1 MQTSLLS
8 VEFLATSFAAVLLL
22 GWLRGSARSLSF
34 LGLNLVFLWF
44 VVLGPT
50 GTISTLAFL
59 LLGYGLTRAVQSKP
73 KFGLHIAITIYATI
87 FIYMRR
93 YGLLD
98 YFLPEILLTQVLATI
113 GLSFLFF
120 KVLHVLIEARSGTLG
135 PIDFPTFV
143 NYCLNFTTFMMGPI
157 QRFQDYRAQW
167 TGEKCAIPLTF
178 EAHLD
183 AVLRILFGMLKAYV
197 LAVWFD
203 ERALQPDTDLAA
215 LNLTGWIMNVYCFWF
230 YLYLNFSGYCDV
242 VIGVGSLM
250 GVRPPENFNKPFLAT
265 NASDFWLRQHRSL
278 TLWLTDYVFSPCFKK
293 GLEGRF
299 AGQPLLAANL
309 SLMVTM
315 LVSGLWHGTTLAFL
329 LFGLT
334 HGLYLVI
341 YRTWDTWLTRRWGKK
356 RVRAW
361 RTRWPAKAVGIAL
374 TFNATAFAFIF
385 FRIETEV
392 LTDLAVHWWTS

>member
-1 MQTSLLS
+1 MSFEFIATSL
-8 VEFLATSFAAVLLL
+8 AAVLLL
-22 GWLRGSARSLSF
+22 STLRGSARSLSF
-34 LGLNLVFLWF
+34 LALNVTFLWF

-50 GTISTLAFL
+50 GTLSTLAYL
-59 LLGYGLTRAVQSKP
+59 LLGYGLVRAAQSKP
-73 KFGLHIAITIYATI
+73 KFGLQIAIPIYATI

-93 YGLLD
+93 YEFLD
-98 YFLPEILLTQVLATI
+98 FILPESLLTQVLATV
-113 GLSFLFF
+113 GLSFLLF

-167 TGEKCAIPLTF
+167 TGNKCAIPLTF

-203 ERALQPDTDLAA
+203 ERALQADSDIAAFNLAA
-215 LNLTGWIMNVYCFWF
+215 WTMSAYFFWF

-265 NASDFWLRQHRSL
+265 NVSDFWLRQHRSL
-278 TLWLTDYVFSPCFKK
+278 TLWLTDYVFSPCYKK

-299 AGQPLLAANL
+299 AGRSPRD
-309 SLMVTM
+309 S
-315 LVSGLWHGTTLAFL
+315 
-329 LFGLT
+329 
-334 HGLYLVI
+334 
-341 YRTWDTWLTRRWGKK
+341 RR
-356 RVRAW
+356 
-361 RTRWPAKAVGIAL
+361 AL
-374 TFNATAFAFIF
+374 
-385 FRIETEV
+385 R
-392 LTDLAVHWWTS
+392 